1 MNTMLGG
8 FSLISLMSHS
18 PGGGVARMIVSWMKP
33 RTVAMTSKEIKMPFQ
48 SLDLLG
54 IETSSCK

>member
-1 MNTMLGG
+1 MNEYDAVQSVLS
-8 FSLISLMSHS
+8 FHS
-18 PGGGVARMIVSWMKP
+18 PGGGVARMIVSWMQP
-33 RTVAMTSKEIKMPFQ
+33 RTVTMTSKDMKMPFQ